1 MVLESKQRL
10 RLNRNQNTAGPE
22 FEYAGQALWLERAM
36 KKHPGF
42 FQDLVIRIVHQ
53 NSNIY
58 RKQPLPDCFESFLA
72 FCKKHL
78 PAGFPNSSGAAR
90 LDRGW
95 IIANHK
101 LVSFHAAFLT
111 SLLSIPLNVGTKFA
125 VMREMFL
132 SVEVFISALIWYA
145 SWHINIAVHEM
156 GHYLTAVRT
165 NNLRPEL
172 AGPAVAKL
180 AQPAFQK
187 WLWYLEMFVKV
198 PYGAFEGVH
207 KEAGSFHPA
216 VKTQNL
222 AVSAAGPQASKIL
235 SQITFAPGI
244 VLILMG
250 LYFAIPAAVYVGRT
264 LFTIGAVALLDFL
277 LSDPGKYAAFRARQQ
292 EAATKAAAVRAAEP
306 ARGAAETRTVKPSE
320 LRRKLRLHR
329 LQELELPDGRIVFAP
344 WEFRNSIQGGR
355 HTEDMGGNL
364 SFQELMFLPL
374 TAKDYIEAQR
384 VTNMLQS
391 RAIQIIQDTEGLN
404 FVGIGLEGGIVAS
417 YAKQDCDFLP
427 EERAL
432 RVAVQAIEEC
442 GFVPDRDV
450 CLALDSA
457 ASELSNAYR
466 EKTGEKES
474 IGQYLFWRAED
485 PKVLSTDEM
494 VDLYVRWVKK
504 YPIVS
509 LEDPFAEDDYEGWK
523 KLMKALDQEILIIGD
538 DLVTT
543 KDSTIQRCA
552 EQGLINTALIKA
564 NQIGTLSETLLATR
578 IAKEKGLALVVSHR
592 SKSPNEVMEADISFA
607 VGALGLKCGGGANT
621 ERLVK
626 YGRVVELMEMAK
638 KGVKITRKLDPDL
651 TISDISAHEEPTN
664 AGIPTVGV
672 VLMLENGM
680 KFSAATPLGV
690 SAGTDEAIHLVDSI
704 IEQSPLTRKFPKY
717 FVYKEKEKTY
727 RFAPDVKVELLTK
740 ESSELASLWV
750 KAKRY
755 GGKGCLNAVANVTEV
770 LAPRFLGQRI
780 SSLGTLADI
789 DRELLLMELDLA
801 MKRGKISTNASAEEK
816 IQVMQRKANLGM
828 NAVLSLSLAL
838 GRLIA
843 ARDGRELPDVL
854 REMESKMDRDYLYG
868 IKMSPMT
875 AARAGEPAL
884 VAV

>member
-1 MVLESKQRL
+1 
-10 RLNRNQNTAGPE
+10 
-22 FEYAGQALWLERAM
+22 M
-36 KKHPGF
+36 KKHPGLV
-42 FQDLVIRIVHQ
+42 QDFLIHISQQQSNAHWKQLVT
-53 NSNIY
+53 N
-58 RKQPLPDCFESFLA
+58 LGGSFL
-72 FCKKHL
+72 
-78 PAGFPNSSGAAR
+78 GFYQRVVAPPRHSSDTPR

-111 SLLSIPLNVGTKFA
+111 SLLSIPLHVGSKFA

-132 SVEVFISALIWYA
+132 SVEVVISSLIWYA
-145 SWHINIAVHEM
+145 AWHINIAIHEM
-156 GHYLTAVRT
+156 GHYLSAVKT

-172 AGPAVAKL
+172 AGPAQEKL
-180 AQPAFQK
+180 EQGTFGK
-187 WLWYLEMFVKV
+187 WLWYLEMFVKI
-198 PYGAFEGVH
+198 PYGTFQGVH
-207 KEAGSFHPA
+207 KESGSFHPA

-222 AVSAAGPQASKIL
+222 AVSAAGPKASKIL

-244 VLILMG
+244 ILILLG
-250 LYFAIPAAVYVGRT
+250 LYFAAPAAVYVGRA

-277 LSDPGKYAAFRARQQ
+277 LSDAGKYKAFKLRQQ
-292 EAATKAAAVRAAEP
+292 EAAAKTAEVRAAEP
-306 ARGAAETRTVKPSE
+306 VQGVEARAGKPSE

-355 HTEDMGGNL
+355 HTEEMGGNL

-384 VTNMLQS
+384 VINMLQS

-417 YAKQDCDFLP
+417 YAKEECDFLP

-450 CLALDSA
+450 CLTLDPA

-485 PKVLSTDEM
+485 PKTLSTDEM

-509 LEDPFAEDDYEGWK
+509 LEDPFAEDDFEGWK

-564 NQIGTLSETLLATR
+564 NQIGSLSETLLATR
-578 IAKEKGLALVVSHR
+578 MAKQKGLALVVSHR

-638 KGVKITRKLDPDL
+638 KGIKITRKLDPDL
-651 TISDISAHEEPTN
+651 IISDISAHEEPTN

-672 VLMLENGM
+672 VLMLDNGM

-704 IEQSPLTRKFPKY
+704 IEECPLTRKFPNY
-717 FVYKEKEKTY
+717 FAYKEKDKTY
-727 RFAPDVKVELLTK
+727 RFAPDVKAEAITK
-740 ESSELASLWV
+740 ENRELADLWIRS
-750 KAKRY
+750 KRY
-755 GGKGCLNAVANVTEV
+755 GGKGCLNAVANVTQV
-770 LAPRFLGQRI
+770 VAPRFLGQKI

-801 MKRGKISTNASAEEK
+801 TKRGKISSTASAEER
-816 IQVMQRKANLGM
+816 IQIMQRKANLGM
-828 NAVLSLSLAL
+828 NAILSLSLAL

-843 ARDGRELPDVL
+843 ARDGVELPEVL
-854 REMESKMDRDYLYG
+854 REMESTIDRDYLYG
-868 IKMSPMT
+868 IKAAPSPVVH
-875 AARAGEPAL
+875 EEEHAL
-884 VAV
+884 V

>member
-1 MVLESKQRL
+1 MTKYHR
-10 RLNRNQNTAGPE
+10 
-22 FEYAGQALWLERAM
+22 
-36 KKHPGF
+36 
-42 FQDLVIRIVHQ
+42 
-53 NSNIY
+53 
-58 RKQPLPDCFESFLA
+58 SFNM
-72 FCKKHL
+72 HR
-78 PAGFPNSSGAAR
+78 PSEMPR

-111 SLLSIPLNVGTKFA
+111 SLLSIPLHVASKFE
-125 VMREMFL
+125 VMQKMFL
-132 SVEVFISALIWYA
+132 SVEVLISSLIWYA
-145 SWHINIAVHEM
+145 AWHTNIAIHEM

-172 AGPAVAKL
+172 VGAAEQKL
-180 AQPAFQK
+180 KQGRFGR
-187 WLWYLEMFVKV
+187 WLWYLGMFVKI
-198 PYGAFEGVH
+198 PYGTFQGIH
-207 KEAGSFHPA
+207 KEAGSFHPS

-222 AVSAAGPQASKIL
+222 AVSAAGPRASKVL
-235 SQITFAPGI
+235 SQITFLPGI
-244 VLILMG
+244 MLILLG
-250 LYFAIPAAVYVGRT
+250 LYMLLPGMVYVGRV
-264 LFTIGAVALLDFL
+264 LFTIGTVALLDFL
-277 LSDPGKYAAFRARQQ
+277 LSDAGKYKAFQARQA
-292 EAATKAAAVRAAEP
+292 EAAAKAAEVRAAEP
-306 ARGAAETRTVKPSE
+306 PREAHEVRVIKPSE

-329 LQELELPDGRIVFAP
+329 LQELQLPDGRIVFAP

-417 YAKQDCDFLP
+417 YARGESDVLP

-466 EKTGEKES
+466 ERTGEKES

-494 VDLYVRWVKK
+494 VDLYVRWIKK

-509 LEDPFAEDDYEGWK
+509 LEDPFGEDDFEGWK
-523 KLMKALDQEILIIGD
+523 KLMRALDKEILIIGD

-543 KDSTIQRCA
+543 KDSSIQRCA

-564 NQIGTLSETLLATR
+564 NQIGSLSETLLATR
-578 IAKEKGLALVVSHR
+578 VAKQMGLALVVSHR

-638 KGVKITRKLDPDL
+638 RGIRITRKLDPDL
-651 TISDISAHEEPTN
+651 LIADISAHEEPTN
-664 AGIPTVGV
+664 AGIPTVGAV
-672 VLMLENGM
+672 VMLDNGM

-704 IEQSPLTRKFPKY
+704 IEEGPLTRKYPQY

-727 RFAPDVKVELLTK
+727 RFSPDVKAEAITK
-740 ESSELASLWV
+740 ESRELADLWIR
-750 KAKRY
+750 AKRY
-755 GGKGCLNAVANVTEV
+755 DGKGCLNAVANVTDV
-770 LAPRFLGQRI
+770 IAPHFLGQKI
-780 SSLGTLADI
+780 SSLGTLEDI
-789 DRELLLMELDLA
+789 DRDLLLMELDLA
-801 MKRGKISTNASAEEK
+801 EKRGKVSLSASADEK

-828 NAVLSLSLAL
+828 NAILSLSLAL
-838 GRLIA
+838 GRLVA
-843 ARDGRELPDVL
+843 ARDGKELPEILRDV
-854 REMESKMDRDYLYG
+854 EQTIDRDYLYG
-868 IKMSPMT
+868 FKTKT
-875 AARAGEPAL
+875 A
-884 VAV
+884 VAKEVYAFSRG

>member
-1 MVLESKQRL
+1 MSEQPRLISHPPFNFKDSLKQLIFRL
-10 RLNRNQNTAGPE
+10 TQTPSE
-22 FEYAGQALWLERAM
+22 M
-36 KKHPGF
+36 P
-42 FQDLVIRIVHQ
+42 
-53 NSNIY
+53 
-58 RKQPLPDCFESFLA
+58 
-72 FCKKHL
+72 
-78 PAGFPNSSGAAR
+78 R

-111 SLLSIPLNVGTKFA
+111 SLLSIPLHVASKFA
-125 VMREMFL
+125 VLREMFL
-132 SVEVFISALIWYA
+132 SRELGISSAIWYA
-145 SWHINIAVHEM
+145 SWHTNIAVHEM
-156 GHYLTAVRT
+156 GHYLTAVKT

-172 AGPAVAKL
+172 AVAAEAKL
-180 AQPAFQK
+180 NQSFFK
-187 WLWYLEMFVKV
+187 RWLWYLEMFVKI
-198 PYGAFEGVH
+198 PYGKFVGVH

-222 AVSAAGPQASKIL
+222 AVAAAGPRVSKVL
-235 SQITFAPGI
+235 SQFTFAPGI
-244 VLILMG
+244 ILILLG
-250 LYFAIPAAVYVGRT
+250 LYFAVPASVYIGRA
-264 LFTIGAVALLDFL
+264 LFTVGAVALLDFL
-277 LSDPGKYAAFRARQQ
+277 LSDAGRYKAFKARQE
-292 EAATKAAAVRAAEP
+292 EAATKAAQVHAVEPVHAAGEQRAVDP
-306 ARGAAETRTVKPSE
+306 AT

-344 WEFRNSIQGGR
+344 WEFRNCIQGGR

-404 FVGIGLEGGIVAS
+404 FVGIGLEGGIVGS
-417 YAKQDCDFLP
+417 FAKQEGDLLP

-450 CLALDSA
+450 CLALDPA

-474 IGQYLFWRAED
+474 VGQYLFWRAED
-485 PKVLSTDEM
+485 PKTLSTDEM

-523 KLMKALDQEILIIGD
+523 KLMKELDQEILIIGD

-564 NQIGTLSETLLATR
+564 NQIGSLSETLLATCT
-578 IAKEKGLALVVSHR
+578 AKKMGLALVLSHR

-651 TISDISAHEEPTN
+651 IITDISAHEEPTN

-672 VLMLENGM
+672 VVMLDNGM

-704 IEQSPLTRKFPKY
+704 IEAGPLTRKYSQY

-727 RFAPDVKVELLTK
+727 RFSPDVKADAVMK
-740 ESSELASLWV
+740 ENGELADLWV
-750 KAKRY
+750 RAKRY
-755 GGKGCLNAVANVTEV
+755 GGKGCLNAVANVTDV
-770 LAPRFLGQRI
+770 VGPRFLGQKI

-789 DRELLLMELDLA
+789 DRELLEMELDLA
-801 MKRGKISTNASAEEK
+801 EKRGKINRNASNEEK
-816 IQVMQRKANLGM
+816 VQIMQRKANLGM
-828 NAVLSLSLAL
+828 NAILSLSLAL
-838 GRLIA
+838 GRLVA
-843 ARDGRELPDVL
+843 ARDGRDLPEVL
-854 REMESKMDRDYLYG
+854 REMEQSLDRDELYG
-868 IKMSPMT
+868 IKSP
-875 AARAGEPAL
+875 AAVAEEEHAL
-884 VAV
+884 AV